1 MNLAS
6 QTLHLAHNET
16 TQVNE
21 GNNVPLDTEET
32 AGSPINIF
40 CEEMRIGEEQLTNLK
55 PEIIR
60 VLARER
66 LVCETALA
74 RLRDRYRPL
83 EQQYGWTTDE
93 FLKKFSAGEIGDNQE
108 LFLWYALTQAAKD
121 WQATR
126 NSLEELLASS
136 ERVGA

>member
-1 MNLAS
+1 
-6 QTLHLAHNET
+6 
-16 TQVNE
+16 
-21 GNNVPLDTEET
+21 
-32 AGSPINIF
+32 
-40 CEEMRIGEEQLTNLK
+40 MRMGQERLTNLN

-60 VLARER
+60 VLAREKV
-66 LVCETALA
+66 VCETALA

-93 FLKKFSAGEIGDNQE
+93 FLKKFSAGEIGDDRE
-108 LFLWYALTQAAKD
+108 LFLWYALAQAAKD
-121 WQATR
+121 WQVTR